1 MQQQGATLAALARRK
16 SPNHRSHVSPPTTP
30 LPALPAGWQGISASL
45 LFLLLA
51 ACGGGSGN
59 FTTSPESEPPVSI
72 GPIIATSGEQQ
83 KTVVNQEE
91 EEEEEEEETQT
102 QQIIIIEEEDIPY
115 VPPEEK
121 EPETSPQ
128 TQVSATA
135 QDLPPEDPSPGL
147 PDPKPLK
154 NAAGDTTDDGTLNT
168 YSYGIWN
175 KVLQNGVDRDLK
187 ADIINKNDDF
197 KPNAAN
203 RSFVYPRETYTSYTP
218 EPGDFTG
225 SNDLYT
231 DPRDFRSIADSR
243 LSLTYQGTNA
253 FKGAYSYMGS
263 HGSITDDV
271 TLRVIFYHPSRNLN
285 PFVDGYIGGDDGIT
299 LGDHNLGKIFL
310 LGGRV
315 DGDDGTFAS
324 EIIFNGSAMLGSGT
338 MRGSFSNDGSA
349 DGSAEPEYPSKIAGE
364 VEIKGFIRT
373 GEVGKDGRFTS
384 GNDLATRGDNGLAG
398 VFIVEKEE

>member
-1 MQQQGATLAALARRK
+1 MC
-16 SPNHRSHVSPPTTP
+16 PPPPPT
-30 LPALPAGWQGISASL
+30 ASASCWQGISASL

-91 EEEEEEEETQT
+91 EEPEEEEESEEENQEIIDIIIEQPEPEEEKEEEETQT

-121 EPETSPQ
+121 EPETSAQ
-128 TQVSATA
+128 T
-135 QDLPPEDPSPGL
+135 EDPTPGI
-147 PDPKPLK
+147 PEPKPLK
-154 NAAGDTTDDGTLNT
+154 NAAANVPTTGADPVTGTLST
-168 YSYGIWN
+168 YSFSYWN
-175 KVLQNGVDRDLK
+175 RSLKNGVDRSLGAGIIGNNNDFNPNH
-187 ADIINKNDDF
+187 AD
-197 KPNAAN
+197 
-203 RSFVYPRETYTSYTP
+203 RSFVYPRETYTSFTR
-218 EPGDFTG
+218 EPGDFTD
-225 SNDLYT
+225 SDDLYT

-243 LSLTYQGTNA
+243 LSLTYQGTNT

-263 HGSITDDV
+263 SGEITDDV
-271 TLRVIFYHPSRNLN
+271 TLTVIFYHPSRNLN

-299 LGDHNLGKIFL
+299 LGDHNLGKIVL
-310 LGGRV
+310 MGGRV

-324 EIIFNGSAMLGSGT
+324 EIIFNGSYMLGSGT

-364 VEIKGFIRT
+364 VEIKGFISR
-373 GEVGKDGRFTS
+373 GN
-384 GNDLATRGDNGLAG
+384 GNDLAARGDNGLAG

>member
-1 MQQQGATLAALARRK
+1 M
-16 SPNHRSHVSPPTTP
+16 
-30 LPALPAGWQGISASL
+30 

-59 FTTSPESEPPVSI
+59 FTTSPESEPPVTI
-72 GPIIATSGEQQ
+72 GPIATSLEEEEEENQEIIDIIIEQPEPE
-83 KTVVNQEE
+83 EE

-121 EPETSPQ
+121 EPETSAQ
-128 TQVSATA
+128 T
-135 QDLPPEDPSPGL
+135 EDPTPGI
-147 PDPKPLK
+147 PEPKLLK
-154 NAAGDTTDDGTLNT
+154 NVAENVETSGTLST
-168 YSYGIWN
+168 YSFSYWN
-175 KVLQNGVDRDLK
+175 KSLQNGVDRSLSTN
-187 ADIINKNDDF
+187 IIGGNDDF
-197 KPNAAN
+197 NPNHAD
-203 RSFVYPRETYTSYTP
+203 RSFVYPRETYIDFTR

-243 LSLTYQGTNA
+243 LLLTYQGTNT

-263 HGSITDDV
+263 HGEITDDV
-271 TLRVIFYHPSRNLN
+271 TLKVIFYHPSRNLN
-285 PFVDGYIGGDDGIT
+285 PFVHGYIGGDDGIT
-299 LGDHNLGKIFL
+299 LGDHNLGQIVL
-310 LGGRV
+310 MGGRV

-349 DGSAEPEYPSKIAGE
+349 DGSAEPEHPSKIAGE
-364 VEIKGFIRT
+364 VEIKHFIQMSETQVITKQIEEEIIVDGAIETRT
-373 GEVGKDGRFTS
+373 RTEEFETMKA
-384 GNDLATRGDNGLAG
+384 NDLAARGDNGLAG

>member
-1 MQQQGATLAALARRK
+1 MSPRTQLASA
-16 SPNHRSHVSPPTTP
+16 SC
-30 LPALPAGWQGISASL
+30 WQGISASL

-59 FTTSPESEPPVSI
+59 FTTSSEPEREPERLVADL
-72 GPIIATSGEQQ
+72 IATSSEGDGEQQ
-83 KTVVNQEE
+83 KIIVNQEE
-91 EEEEEEEETQT
+91 EESEEENEETQT
-102 QQIIIIEEEDIPY
+102 QQIIIIQEEDIPPY

-121 EPETSPQ
+121 EPESSAQISATVGG
-128 TQVSATA
+128 QVFQEGDQGSGNTA
-135 QDLPPEDPSPGL
+135 QDLPPEDPTPGL

-154 NAAGDTTDDGTLNT
+154 NVADDTTTSGTLST
-168 YSYGIWN
+168 YSFSYWN
-175 KVLQNGVDRDLK
+175 KSLQNGVDRSLIT
-187 ADIINKNDDF
+187 DIIGSNDDF
-197 KPNAAN
+197 NPNHAD
-203 RSFVYPRETYTSYTP
+203 RSFVYPRETYTSFTRK
-218 EPGDFTG
+218 PGDFTD

-231 DPRDFRSIADSR
+231 DPRDFRSVADSR

-263 HGSITDDV
+263 AGTIQDDV

-285 PFVDGYIGGDDGIT
+285 PFVDGYIGGDDGIM
-299 LGDHNLGKIFL
+299 LGEHKLGKIVL
-310 LGGRV
+310 MGSRV

-324 EIIFNGSAMLGSGT
+324 EIIFNGSYMLGSGT

-364 VEIKGFIRT
+364 VEIKGFISR
-373 GEVGKDGRFTS
+373 S
-384 GNDLATRGDNGLAG
+384 GNDLAARGDNGLAG

>member
-1 MQQQGATLAALARRK
+1 M
-16 SPNHRSHVSPPTTP
+16 
-30 LPALPAGWQGISASL
+30 

-91 EEEEEEEETQT
+91 EEPEEEEESEEENQEIIDIIIIEQPEPEPEEEKEEEETQT

-121 EPETSPQ
+121 EPETSAQ

-324 EIIFNGSAMLGSGT
+324 EIIFTGVAMLGSGT

-373 GEVGKDGRFTS
+373 GEVGEDGRFTS